1 MPPKKGKKP
10 TDEPALPVAIA
21 RPSTPNDFRIVAT
34 VRALQG
40 LANIE
45 TKWKNRLTTAA
56 RDDAAIRAKIQRAHQ
71 LIGLCEKG
79 IAQCTAAVD
88 ALVDEQFNLVSTDPH
103 QVSIWQNGPNA
114 LAGTGAP
121 SGPAA
126 KGGAK
131 PAPGAAGSG
140 AKAAAATAKDDKS
153 KHGSLHDSIF
163 PPGYD
168 AEVDPTLVAAAP
180 AGFFANRKAQR
191 EALRTMLHALYNVP
205 RLSRE
210 RQVPRPSSPLEMQ
223 HEVDEATR
231 LATPVAELMAMAG

>member
-168 AEVDPTLVAAAP
+168 AEVDPTLVAA
-180 AGFFANRKAQR
+180 
-191 EALRTMLHALYNVP
+191 
-205 RLSRE
+205 RLLA
-210 RQVPRPSSPLEMQ
+210 SSPTGRHSGRRCERCS
-223 HEVDEATR
+223 TR
-231 LATPVAELMAMAG
+231 CTTSLACPESDKCRGRRARLRCSTR